1 MPLADFYAS
10 CGPWVHPDT
19 IAAIVAVESRG
30 HPWAIGTPHGA
41 YFARSR
47 DEAVLVLRHELR
59 TEASVDVGLM
69 QINSQ
74 WIERLHIAPERL
86 LDPCVNVRV
95 GAAILASNFV
105 ASARPGRTLI
115 DTLVA
120 ALSRYNSGTDNGAV
134 EYAKKVLAARVRS
147 EQP

>member
-10 CGPWVHPDT
+10 CGPWVHPAT
-19 IAAIVAVESRG
+19 IAAVVAVESRG

-41 YFARSR
+41 YFAPSR
-47 DEAVLVLRHELR
+47 DEAVIVLRHSLR
-59 TEASVDVGLM
+59 TETSVDIGLM

-74 WIERLHIAPERL
+74 WIEKLRIAPESL
-86 LDPCVNVRV
+86 LDPCFNVRV
-95 GAAILASNFV
+95 GAAILASDFV

-120 ALSRYNSGTDNGAV
+120 ALSRYNSGTDTGAR
-134 EYAKKVLAARVRS
+134 EYATKVLSVRVRS